1 VFRIKHW
8 ISCLASIELLDRYRT
23 CIVWEMTILYACL
36 TGLFDLN
43 LMNWEYL
50 NVMNWEYLNGKS
62 RRLSNFCIR
71 NSSFCSSVILIKT
84 FIKCALTPNCG
95 EVSENLDIYV
105 FISIMSNGYI
115 QNGLSIVMGCNGFR
129 KILASPTLSQ
139 HIINVTKRVFK
150 FGHNINLA

>member
-1 VFRIKHW
+1 MFRIKHW
-8 ISCLASIELLDRYRT
+8 IFCLASIELLDRYRT
-23 CIVWEMTILYACL
+23 CIVWEMTTLYACL

-43 LMNWEYL
+43 L
-50 NVMNWEYLNGKS
+50 MNWEYLNGKS

-71 NSSFCSSVILIKT
+71 NSPFCSSVILIKT

-95 EVSENLDIYV
+95 EVSENLDTYV

-129 KILASPTLSQ
+129 KIIASPTLSQ
-139 HIINVTKRVFK
+139 HIINVPKRVFK